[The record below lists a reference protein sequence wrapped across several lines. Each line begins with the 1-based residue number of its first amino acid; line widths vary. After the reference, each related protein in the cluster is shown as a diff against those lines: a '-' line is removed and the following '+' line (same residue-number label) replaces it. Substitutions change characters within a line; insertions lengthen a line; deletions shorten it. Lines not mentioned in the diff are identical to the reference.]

1 MKRPVSDERAEEERT
16 LDRAELAIDV
26 LQLLLDALWETF
38 GFALRQR
45 EQDDRQYTAASQQGN
60 PDDDLPF

>member
-1 MKRPVSDERAEEERT
+1 LT

-26 LQLLLDALWETF
+26 LQLLLDALWDTY
-38 GFALRQR
+38 GFALRQQQ
-45 EQDDRQYTAASQQGN
+45 QDDRQYTAAGHTGN